1 MTNQIQ
7 NKLFQTTTDIDPV
20 AVVYNVQNED
30 IENFVFNYLS
40 NARNIDGVAAVRVHV
55 VRDGNKNPEVS
66 LYLFLDMNSNDVF
79 SNLKNIPEHLRSKMD
94 VGGFRASEKLFNAL
108 KPIVKDFK
116 LSADPKEKL
125 VYIKLDIFKVLGLM
139 LAAERGKHNV
149 VVSEVVKLKKKRS
162 ILTVIKSNKFIDKDD
177 ASFDKFAS
185 IIENEED

>member
-7 NKLFQTTTDIDPV
+7 NKLFETTVDIDPV
-20 AVVYNVQNED
+20 AVVYNVQNDD
-30 IENFVFNYLS
+30 IENFVYNYLT

-66 LYLFLDMNSNDVF
+66 LYLFLDMSSSDVF
-79 SNLKNIPEHLRSKMD
+79 SNLKNVPEHLRNKMD

-125 VYIKLDIFKVLGLM
+125 VYTKLDIFKVLGLM
-139 LAAERGKHNV
+139 LAAERGKHNI

-162 ILTVIKSNKFIDKDD
+162 ILTVIKSNKFIDKDE
-177 ASFDKFAS
+177 ASFDKYAS
-185 IIENEED
+185 IIESEED

>member
-7 NKLFQTTTDIDPV
+7 NKLFQTTVDIDPV

-79 SNLKNIPEHLRSKMD
+79 SNLKNVPEHLRSKMD

-125 VYIKLDIFKVLGLM
+125 VYTKLDIFKVLGLM
-139 LAAERGKHNV
+139 LAAERGKHNIV
-149 VVSEVVKLKKKRS
+149 ISEVVKLKKKRS

>member
-1 MTNQIQ
+1 MANETQ
-7 NKLFQTTTDIDPV
+7 NKLFETTIDIDPV
-20 AVVYNVQNED
+20 AVVYNVQNDD
-30 IENFVFNYLS
+30 IENFVYNYLT

-66 LYLFLDMNSNDVF
+66 LYLFLDMSSSDVF
-79 SNLKNIPEHLRSKMD
+79 SNLKNVPEHLRNKMD

-125 VYIKLDIFKVLGLM
+125 VYTKLDIFKVLGLM
-139 LAAERGKHNV
+139 LAADRSKHNI

-162 ILTVIKSNKFIDKDD
+162 ILTVIKSNKFIDKDE

>member
-7 NKLFQTTTDIDPV
+7 NKLFQTTVDIDPV

-40 NARNIDGVAAVRVHV
+40 NARNIDGVVAVRVHV

-79 SNLKNIPEHLRSKMD
+79 SNLKNVPEHLRSKMD

-125 VYIKLDIFKVLGLM
+125 VYTKLDIFKVLGLM
-139 LAAERGKHNV
+139 LAAERGKHNIV
-149 VVSEVVKLKKKRS
+149 ISEVVKLKKKRS

>member
-7 NKLFQTTTDIDPV
+7 NKLFQTTVDIDPV

-79 SNLKNIPEHLRSKMD
+79 SSLKNVPEHLRSKMD

-139 LAAERGKHNV
+139 LAAERGKHNIV
-149 VVSEVVKLKKKRS
+149 ISEVVKLKKKRS

>member
-1 MTNQIQ
+1 MANQTQ
-7 NKLFQTTTDIDPV
+7 NKLFETTVDIDPV
-20 AVVYNVQNED
+20 AVVYNVQNDD
-30 IENFVFNYLS
+30 IENFVYNYLT

-66 LYLFLDMNSNDVF
+66 LYLFLDMSSSDVF
-79 SNLKNIPEHLRSKMD
+79 SNLKNVPEHLRNKMD

-125 VYIKLDIFKVLGLM
+125 VYTKLDIFKVLGLM
-139 LAAERGKHNV
+139 LAADRSKHYIV
-149 VVSEVVKLKKKRS
+149 ISEVVKLKKKRS
-162 ILTVIKSNKFIDKDD
+162 ILTVVKSNKFIDKDE

-185 IIENEED
+185 IIESEED